1 MFKIGDWRSFTAVL
15 RRLSA
20 KGKAVNILLRHC
32 LYTGGNAN
40 EVDDTSRRSGESF
53 LFLLIEAG
61 TVCASACARALQ
73 PAEGHH
79 GETRVALEKSAT
91 LYVASGILRSVLE
104 KSAERIIMA

>member
-1 MFKIGDWRSFTAVL
+1 MTL
-15 RRLSA
+15 RLLPA

-40 EVDDTSRRSGESF
+40 EVDDTSRIPEESF

-61 TVCASACARALQ
+61 TVRASARARALQ
-73 PAEGHH
+73 PVEGHH
-79 GETRVALEKSAT
+79 GETRVALEKSAA
-91 LYVASGILRSVLE
+91 LYVAFGIIRSVLE